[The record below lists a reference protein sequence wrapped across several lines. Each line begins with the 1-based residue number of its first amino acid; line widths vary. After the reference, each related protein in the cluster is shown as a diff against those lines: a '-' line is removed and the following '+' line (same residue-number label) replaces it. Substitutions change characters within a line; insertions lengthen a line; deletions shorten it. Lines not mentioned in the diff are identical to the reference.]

1 MGGLKRGGKGGGG
14 GWGCVGR
21 AGYWWRRGV
30 VCMFGGSGDK
40 LRKGGSD
47 GKGAREGGLY
57 LRGWGRGS

>member
-1 MGGLKRGGKGGGG
+1 
-14 GWGCVGR
+14 
-21 AGYWWRRGV
+21 

-57 LRGWGRGS
+57 LRGWGRGSGEGGDFIG